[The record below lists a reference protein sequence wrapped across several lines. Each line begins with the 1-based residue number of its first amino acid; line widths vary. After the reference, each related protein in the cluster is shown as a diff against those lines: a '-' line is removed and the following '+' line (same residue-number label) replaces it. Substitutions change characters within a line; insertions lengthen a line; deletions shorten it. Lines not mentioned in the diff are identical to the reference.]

1 MVPSEQVCS
10 GRDYA
15 GIFHFRF
22 WIYGSWHDIVID
34 DLLPVYDNGTL
45 CFCHNTEEPNE
56 FWAALLEKA
65 YAKLCGSYENLES
78 GFTADALIDMV
89 GKFKWVFDF
98 LNC

>member
-1 MVPSEQVCS
+1 MPTEQVCS

-15 GIFHFRF
+15 GIFRFRF
-22 WIYGSWHDIVID
+22 WIYGKWQEIVVD

-45 CFCHNTEEPNE
+45 CFCHNNEEPNE

-65 YAKLCGSYENLES
+65 YAKLCGSYENLEC

-89 GKFKWVFDF
+89 
-98 LNC
+98 